1 MSTTTKKHRAPQPLP
16 AAARPDLSGGAHRA
30 HRTAETVFVVFLGVA
45 LIVLAAT
52 FALRG

>member
-1 MSTTTKKHRAPQPLP
+1 MSTTTKKHRAAQPLP
-16 AAARPDLSGGAHRA
+16 AAVRADLNGGAHRA
-30 HRTAETVFVVFLGVA
+30 HRTTETVIVVFLGLA